1 MFRHPAT
8 LLCGLLAA
16 ACATRLP
23 PVPLVEFQSGQLE
36 PVRVFYEEQ
45 VQEGDVASEALFLN
59 GLAQIELLLGNTE
72 AAWRHFSAAGRMMG
86 NWQTSGGEA
95 FGAIVGSESSKTWKG
110 DPYEKAMNAYYTG
123 LLWLL
128 RGEPDNAR
136 AAFKK
141 GILADAESNDE
152 QYRADFALLFW
163 LAGRMSMH
171 MGLADDAESYFAEA
185 RQARAF
191 AFAHGALGG
200 PTNHVLENPGAGN
213 LICLVDVGLGPEKFA
228 TGDGGSL
235 AAFRPRHNTEREAE
249 IFLDDESLGCT
260 EIMADIY
267 YQAVTRG
274 GTEMEGIREGKAVF
288 KTLSGVG
295 GIVLLNEG
303 LNNSG
308 SQGTN
313 QTLIGIGLLLM
324 SLLTDSRADV
334 RHWTILPETVQVL
347 VADVPPGEHYLRV
360 EFLDAHGLRIPELV
374 QEWTVEVPV
383 YGEGVYLFRSLP
395 GLDGLQG
402 EVR

>member
-1 MFRHPAT
+1 MFSRPAL
-8 LLCGLLAA
+8 LLCVLAP

-23 PVPLVEFQSGQLE
+23 PVPLVEFQSGELE
-36 PVRVFYEEQ
+36 SVRVFFEEQ
-45 VQEGDVASEALFLN
+45 VEEGDVASGALFLN
-59 GLAQIELLLGNTE
+59 GLAQIELLMGNTDT
-72 AAWRHFSAAGRMMG
+72 AWRYFSTAGRVMG
-86 NWQTSGGEA
+86 NWQTSGGEE

-123 LLWLL
+123 LLYLL

-152 QYRADFALLFW
+152 LYRADFALLFW

-171 MGLADDAESYFAEA
+171 MGLADEAANYFTEA

-191 AFAHGALGG
+191 AFAHGSVGS

-213 LICLVDVGLGPEKFA
+213 LICLVDVGLGPEKYA
-228 TGDGGSL
+228 TGDGRAL

-249 IFLDDESLGCT
+249 IYLNGESLGRT
-260 EIMADIY
+260 EIMTDLY

-274 GTEMEGIREGKAVF
+274 GTEMVGIRQGKAVF
-288 KTLSGVG
+288 KSLTGVG
-295 GIVLLNEG
+295 GVVLLNEG
-303 LNNSG
+303 LKNSG

-313 QTLIGIGLLLM
+313 QTLIGLGLLLVSM
-324 SLLTDSRADV
+324 LTDSRADV
-334 RHWTILPETVQVL
+334 RHWTTLPETVQVL
-347 VADVPPGEHYLRV
+347 AAEVPPGEHHLRL
-360 EFLDAHGLRIPELV
+360 EFLDTHGLEIPELS
-374 QEWTVEVPV
+374 QEWTVEVPTD
-383 YGEGVYLFRSLP
+383 GEGIYLFRSLP
-395 GLDGLQG
+395 GLDALHG

>member
-1 MFRHPAT
+1 MFSRPAL
-8 LLCGLLAA
+8 LLCVLAP

-23 PVPLVEFQSGQLE
+23 PVPLLKFQSGELE
-36 PVRVFYEEQ
+36 SVRVFFEEQ
-45 VQEGDVASEALFLN
+45 VEEGDVASGALFLN
-59 GLAQIELLLGNTE
+59 GLAQIELLMGNTDT
-72 AAWRHFSAAGRMMG
+72 AWRYFSTAGRVMG

-123 LLWLL
+123 LLYLL

-152 QYRADFALLFW
+152 LYRADFALLFW
-163 LAGRMSMH
+163 LVGRMSMH
-171 MGLADDAESYFAEA
+171 MGLADEAASYFTEA

-191 AFAHGALGG
+191 AFAHGSVGS

-213 LICLVDVGLGPEKFA
+213 LICLVDVGLGPEKYA

-235 AAFRPRHNTEREAE
+235 AAFRPRHNTERESE
-249 IFLDDESLGCT
+249 IYLDGESLGRT
-260 EIMADIY
+260 EIMTDLY
-267 YQAVTRG
+267 YQAATRG
-274 GTEMEGIREGKAVF
+274 GTEMEGIRQGKAVL
-288 KTLSGVG
+288 KTLTGVG
-295 GIVLLNEG
+295 GDVLLNEG

-308 SQGTN
+308 SEGIN
-313 QTLIGIGLLLM
+313 QTLIGLGLLLV
-324 SLLTDSRADV
+324 SISTDSRADV

-347 VADVPPGEHYLRV
+347 AAEVPPGEHHLRL
-360 EFLDAHGLRIPELV
+360 EFLDRHGLEIPDLS

-383 YGEGVYLFRSLP
+383 DGEGIYLFRSLP
-395 GLDGLQG
+395 GLDALHG